1 MTEQKVKKRGW
12 VKNAAI
18 IFLTV
23 MLVLT
28 FFSNTI
34 MNRSLPEV
42 AVQYA
47 QSGSITAKI
56 RGTGAVT
63 ANESYEVKSEQAR
76 KVLSVPVKVG
86 DAVKVDDTL
95 VLFDD
100 AESTQLKEAQDALDA
115 AVLAYKKALVAATGA
130 DYAKENRDI
139 QVAQKAL
146 DKAKAD
152 RLANNVS
159 QQDLATAEQNVN
171 TATTESEIQKAKVN
185 ALTDKLANLKPAGDN
200 TSIYNQ
206 ISARQTEK
214 ANAEKGK
221 KTVEYAYKAEYDELV
236 RHATL
241 WEKADGDKMDVAG
254 YTSALATNFATQLKA
269 AAVTITLPYTGGIA
283 PSAVDAQKMVDAYN
297 AVAAATAKVD
307 GIQSAINTLYAS
319 LDYGDSNYGAVKKEL
334 EDAKEK
340 QVVVEGVLKKYQTA
354 LQTIKDKYTKW
365 EAAETLV
372 NTNQKA
378 LEDTMFALAEKR
390 KADGKAQ
397 ATESL
402 DLADMQS
409 KITKQT
415 AVLEKLKAG
424 GTGAVVKSK
433 VNGIVKAIN
442 VTAGNTT
449 DPTQALITVEV
460 PDRGYVV
467 NIPVTTEQS
476 KRVKIG
482 DEAEV
487 TTGAWGEK
495 KTTATLI
502 GIKSDPQKPGT
513 NKILVFKL
521 SGDVESGAQLGIAIG
536 ERGANYETIVPTS
549 AIRSD
554 SNGSFVLA
562 VTAKSSPLGN
572 RYVAQRIDVK
582 SVASDDTNTAVSG
595 ALTTSDMVVTTSTK
609 PIEPGMQVRLPD
621 AA

>member
-171 TATTESEIQKAKVN
+171 TATTESEIQKAKVD
-185 ALTDKLANLKPAGDN
+185 ALTKKLANLKPAGDN

-307 GIQSAINTLYAS
+307 EIQSAINTLYAS

-340 QVVVEGVLKKYQTA
+340 QVV
-354 LQTIKDKYTKW
+354 
-365 EAAETLV
+365 
-372 NTNQKA
+372 
-378 LEDTMFALAEKR
+378 
-390 KADGKAQ
+390 
-397 ATESL
+397 
-402 DLADMQS
+402 
-409 KITKQT
+409 
-415 AVLEKLKAG
+415 
-424 GTGAVVKSK
+424 
-433 VNGIVKAIN
+433 
-442 VTAGNTT
+442 
-449 DPTQALITVEV
+449 
-460 PDRGYVV
+460 
-467 NIPVTTEQS
+467 
-476 KRVKIG
+476 
-482 DEAEV
+482 
-487 TTGAWGEK
+487 
-495 KTTATLI
+495 
-502 GIKSDPQKPGT
+502 
-513 NKILVFKL
+513 
-521 SGDVESGAQLGIAIG
+521 
-536 ERGANYETIVPTS
+536 
-549 AIRSD
+549 
-554 SNGSFVLA
+554 
-562 VTAKSSPLGN
+562 
-572 RYVAQRIDVK
+572 
-582 SVASDDTNTAVSG
+582 
-595 ALTTSDMVVTTSTK
+595 
-609 PIEPGMQVRLPD
+609 
-621 AA
+621 